1 MTQKIIVVHY
11 LDLDFKG
18 YIMVVCQIVLIKKF
32 RFAINIIKRIFE
44 DKNLKILFSI
54 NTKLHYYIKKF
65 STN

>member
-18 YIMVVCQIVLIKKF
+18 YTMVVCQIVLIKKF

-44 DKNLKILFSI
+44 DKNLKILFFIIVKS
-54 NTKLHYYIKKF
+54 HYYIKKLI
-65 STN
+65 TD